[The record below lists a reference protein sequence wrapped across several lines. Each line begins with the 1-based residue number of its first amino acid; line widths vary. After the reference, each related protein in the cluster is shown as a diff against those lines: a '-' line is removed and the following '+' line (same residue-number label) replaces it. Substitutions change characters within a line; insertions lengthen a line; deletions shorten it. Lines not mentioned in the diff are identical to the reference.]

1 MLTEYDVYLIELDG
15 STMCADAIAYF
26 FNNK

>member
-1 MLTEYDVYLIELDG
+1 MMTEYGAHLIELDG